1 MRSYIFPVIPGQRVQ
16 SYQPKCNRQKM
27 ARGRKPIQRTVEEA
41 QKARREQVR
50 RNVQAFRQRKNALKL
65 EQECDSHKE
74 KHWIFVE
81 DGLALVDRTSKLAEK
96 SNLTPSDSSVG
107 CTSLFLSELDL
118 RTKGSIPRCSSRSHN
133 TSIHPIQSHQL
144 KNARNFE
151 SLPPE
156 IHSATLSRQQL
167 VSNSAEIFF
176 PGSGMASAQFNQ
188 IGPHW
193 VHILPIMVNNC
204 KVMDTAVQALCLL
217 QITSIEKQGWL
228 YQASRSYYGQALQK
242 LSFALSHDHR
252 IFQKGVFATSIAL
265 SIYELFDC
273 TTDDG
278 NVGRMVHLRG
288 AASYLERFS
297 SNNDVLGYPISFY
310 FLETVC
316 IFDALRSR
324 KASPYAQSQ
333 WWDRSLSTFGGGT
346 YGPLMRLMT
355 LLPPLLE
362 QSDILILSPGGNESF
377 EVCLELLERALVLE
391 GRLNSWLDD
400 TIRSWSDF
408 RFDDVPTSTKSFL
421 DSTYIQR
428 LSFPSL
434 FVARLYLLY
443 WSSIIV
449 LHGVLS
455 SVESFIERCPK
466 TSPIVHEQQEAHK
479 HAVNICKAAG
489 YCLQPC
495 HGMIGKSAL
504 MLPLWIA
511 RLHFESC
518 SAQEARYCS
527 KVLNELGQNGRKGE
541 SPERFSSVE

>member
-1 MRSYIFPVIPGQRVQ
+1 
-16 SYQPKCNRQKM
+16 M
-27 ARGRKPIQRTVEEA
+27 ARGRSPIQRTKEEA

-65 EQECDSHKE
+65 EQDCDSHKE
-74 KHWIFVE
+74 KHWTFVE
-81 DGLALVDRTSKLAEK
+81 DGLALVNRTSRLAEK
-96 SNLTPSDSSVG
+96 SNLTASVSSVDYI
-107 CTSLFLSELDL
+107 SLFLSELDL
-118 RTKGSIPRCSSRSHN
+118 RTKGSIPRCSSRSHD
-133 TSIHPIQSHQL
+133 TEIQPIQSHRLQH
-144 KNARNFE
+144 ARYSE

-156 IHSATLSRQQL
+156 IRSATLSRQQL
-167 VSNSAEIFF
+167 VSNSAQIFL
-176 PGSGMASAQFNQ
+176 PGSCSAQSNQ

-193 VHILPIMVNNC
+193 VHILPIMINKC

-217 QITSIEKQGWL
+217 QITNIEKEGWL

-242 LSFALSHDHR
+242 LSFALSHDHST
-252 IFQKGVFATSIAL
+252 FQKGVFATSIAL

-288 AASYLERFS
+288 AASYLERFAP
-297 SNNDVLGYPISFY
+297 NNDVLGYPISFY

-324 KASPYAQSQ
+324 KASPYARSQ
-333 WWDRSLSTFGGGT
+333 WWDRSLSIFGGGT

-362 QSDILILSPGGNESF
+362 QSDILFLSPPGNESF
-377 EVCLELLERALVLE
+377 EIGSEILDRALVLE

-400 TIRSWSDF
+400 TIRSWSVF
-408 RFDDVPTSTKSFL
+408 RFHDVPTNTKSSL
-421 DSTYIQR
+421 NSTYIQ
-428 LSFPSL
+428 LISFPNL

-443 WSSIIV
+443 WSSIIA
-449 LHGVLS
+449 LHGLLS
-455 SVESFIERCPK
+455 AVESFIKVDPK
-466 TSPIVHEQQEAHK
+466 PTRTVHEQEQSHTYAG
-479 HAVNICKAAG
+479 NICKSVG
-489 YCLQPC
+489 YCLQPS

-511 RLHFESC
+511 RLHFDGC
-518 SAQEARYCS
+518 SVQEALYCAR
-527 KVLNELGQNGRKGE
+527 VLGDLGQNGIEGE
-541 SPERFSSVE
+541 LLERFTCVE